1 VVLLLDDRV
10 RENSYALFRKVM
22 GLVRSD
28 ERLWPSARLLF
39 KGAFR
44 SPGWPPNIGDP
55 KEMLDFLR
63 YHTSPQQRAQV
74 GQEPLHHVFR
84 AITLVSDDETYRGLA
99 GFEFTS
105 PDFIDAITRALSN
118 KKFRPLRLAAI
129 YVLPH
134 LDKQLFTSDEAF
146 TDPTRARVFVEAWCT
161 AVRECSD
168 GDCKNETERVAL
180 TVLLAIANLP
190 CLRIHVPPEQWSMTR
205 NFRSILGAN
214 PPSLQRCTQN
224 PGIMEFIKGIPYM
237 QTPPPWFAMLW
248 MKYDSLSTEVRE
260 QLERETRDVALN
272 SPYEFDLYVATFQG
286 QVKRAQSEMDTLEP
300 WDREVSRLRSEV
312 EAAEKVKGRL
322 LELREEPD
330 QNRPRGWFG

>member
-1 VVLLLDDRV
+1 
-10 RENSYALFRKVM
+10 M

-39 KGAFR
+39 KGAFLF
-44 SPGWPPNIGDP
+44 PEWPPNIGNP

-63 YHTSPQQRAQV
+63 YHMSPQQRAQV

-99 GFEFTS
+99 EFDFTT

-118 KKFRPLRLAAI
+118 KRFRPLRLAAI
-129 YVLPH
+129 HVLPH

-146 TDPTRARVFVEAWCT
+146 TDPTRARAFVKAWCT

-168 GDCKNETERVAL
+168 GEFKHETERVAL
-180 TVLLAIANLP
+180 IVLLAIANLP
-190 CLRIHVPPEQWSMTR
+190 CLRIHVPPERWELAQ
-205 NFRSILGAN
+205 NFRLILGAN

-224 PGIMEFIKGIPYM
+224 PGVTEFIKGIPHM

-248 MKYDSLSTEVRE
+248 MKYDSLSAEVRE
-260 QLERETRDVALN
+260 QLERETRDIVLDK
-272 SPYEFDLYVATFQG
+272 PYTFDSYVAMFQG
-286 QVKRAQSEMDTLEP
+286 QLNRVQGEMDTLEP
-300 WDREVSRLRSEV
+300 WDKEMSRLRSEM
-312 EAAEKVKGRL
+312 EAAERVKGRL
-322 LELREEPD
+322 LELQEEVK
-330 QNRPRGWFG
+330 QGRSRSWFG